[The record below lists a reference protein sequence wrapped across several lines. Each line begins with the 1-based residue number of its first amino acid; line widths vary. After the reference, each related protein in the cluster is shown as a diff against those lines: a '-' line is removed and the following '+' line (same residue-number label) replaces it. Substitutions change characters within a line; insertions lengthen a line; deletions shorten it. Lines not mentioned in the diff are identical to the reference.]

1 MDMHKWAV
9 DQANEYIATVKWYIS
24 EGMTKEWA
32 IDTVFNSSV
41 LGKKY
46 KDAALEIIEQGYW
59 NQLVAMPTREEIDQR
74 IDLRREIS
82 KASKSASLSQLRQAL
97 EILRQTEEA

>member
-1 MDMHKWAV
+1 MNK
-9 DQANEYIATVKWYIS
+9 QE
-24 EGMTKEWA
+24 TK
-32 IDTVFNSSV
+32 
-41 LGKKY
+41 
-46 KDAALEIIEQGYW
+46 
-59 NQLVAMPTREEIDQR
+59 PTREEIDQR